1 MKPIHAM
8 GGLSPANEMT
18 EPSIRLLRGTLD
30 VMILK
35 ALSWGPMHGYAVSRW
50 IADTTEDTFTVQ
62 EGALY
67 PALRRLE
74 QRKLLESRWD
84 VSETGR
90 EARFYRLTSAGRE
103 SLKAEVRSWT
113 RYVQAM
119 SRVLQAIAPAEE

>member
-1 MKPIHAM
+1 M
-8 GGLSPANEMT
+8 N

-35 ALSWGPMHGYAVSRW
+35 ALSWGPMHGYAISRW
-50 IADTTEDTFTVQ
+50 IADTTEETFAVQ

-74 QRKLLESRWD
+74 ERKFLESRWD
-84 VSETGR
+84 LSETGR
-90 EARFYRLTSAGRE
+90 EARFYRLTTAGRE

-119 SRVLQAIAPAEE
+119 SRVLQSIAPTEE